1 MISGNLRQMKDFLAS
16 KSRDVLPGGVLE
28 LAITCMID
36 KLVQTHDIQERR
48 SRRSSG
54 QNDYR
59 GGFDS
64 ATVNESALL
73 AIFC

>member
-54 QNDYR
+54 QNDY
-59 GGFDS
+59 GGVDS